1 MIEAIQSLLAGAMLG
16 FLFDR
21 LKLPLPA
28 PPVLSGVAGIAGV
41 LVGHQLVVFIMGK
54 F

>member
-1 MIEAIQSLLAGAMLG
+1 MIEAFQALAAGALLG

-28 PPVLSGVAGIAGV
+28 PPVLSGVMGIGGV
-41 LVGHQLVVFIMGK
+41 LIGHQLILFIASK
-54 F
+54 L